1 MANFKKLL
9 VFCLILLS
17 SVSLHAV
24 QPEDGSKLAVVDSG
38 RLLTMLGQKYKI
50 AALVMDDYRLAI
62 KKMPI
67 VKGQEKA
74 TEERINN
81 TLEEILAFYSTQLI
95 RPLMIEINRL
105 VAEKKF
111 LAIVNKA
118 SFKLENVLLQGV
130 ESRAGA
136 VPPKRNPALEQL
148 EKPFGNGVYFS
159 EYQAVEVTDA
169 LLPLIEKH
177 LQATPLVRYSVQTPA
192 KEKKE

>member
-1 MANFKKLL
+1 
-9 VFCLILLS
+9 
-17 SVSLHAV
+17 
-24 QPEDGSKLAVVDSG
+24 
-38 RLLTMLGQKYKI
+38 MLGQKYKI

-62 KKMPI
+62 KKIPI

-74 TEERINN
+74 TEAKINQ

-118 SFKLENVLLQGV
+118 SFKLEEVLLQGT
-130 ESRAGA
+130 ESRTGA
-136 VPPKRNPALEQL
+136 AVSRRNPALEQL

-159 EYQAVEVTDA
+159 EYQSVEVTDA
-169 LLPLIEKH
+169 LFPLIEKH
-177 LQATPLVRYSVQTPA
+177 LQAAPLVRFSVQGAA

>member
-1 MANFKKLL
+1 MSNLKKLF
-9 VFCLILLS
+9 VFYLIFFS
-17 SVSLHAV
+17 SVSLLAV
-24 QPEDGSKLAVVDSG
+24 QPENSSKLAVVDSG

-62 KKMPI
+62 KKIPI

-74 TEERINN
+74 TEAKINQ

-118 SFKLENVLLQGV
+118 SFKLEEVLLQGT
-130 ESRAGA
+130 ESRTGA
-136 VPPKRNPALEQL
+136 AVSRRNPALEQL

-159 EYQAVEVTDA
+159 EYQSVEVTDA
-169 LLPLIEKH
+169 LFPLIEKH
-177 LQATPLVRYSVQTPA
+177 LQAAPLVRFSVQGAA

>member
-177 LQATPLVRYSVQTPA
+177 LQAAPLVRYSVQTPA